1 MIQQIT
7 KDMILN
13 GVGLPEEVPC
23 CMFDINN
30 RTYRCDMWSQI
41 FDEIGCIGYS
51 AREENK
57 PAGQLIFL
65 PKKYARKIGLS
76 TCQTNERLGT
86 TILVG
91 CLMIFSECR
100 NKGLASMM
108 IQELIDFCKSAG
120 YNRIEVGVCNKP
132 AGNKWVEQISF
143 FPFRKF
149 GFVLD
154 ETARAHEFK
163 PEELMCY
170 LDL

>member
-1 MIQQIT
+1 MIQKIT

-13 GVGLPEEVPC
+13 GFGRPVPC
-23 CMFDINN
+23 CMFDITN
-30 RTYRCDMWSQI
+30 RTYQCDMWAQI
-41 FDEIGCIGYS
+41 FDEVRSIGYVAYEDS
-51 AREENK
+51 K

-65 PKKYARKIGLS
+65 PKKYARRIGLS
-76 TCQTNERLGT
+76 TCRTNERLDT
-86 TILVG
+86 TIVVG
-91 CLMIFSECR
+91 CLAIFNEYR
-100 NKGLASMM
+100 NKRLAST
-108 IQELIDFCKSAG
+108 IIRELISFCESAG
-120 YNRIEVGVCNKP
+120 FNRIEVGVCNKP
-132 AGNKWVEQISF
+132 AGNNWVEQISF

>member
-1 MIQQIT
+1 MIQKIT
-7 KDMILN
+7 RDMILN
-13 GVGLPEEVPC
+13 GLGRPVPC
-23 CMFDINN
+23 CMFDITN
-30 RTYRCDMWSQI
+30 RIFQCDMWSQV
-41 FDEIGCIGYS
+41 FDEVGCIGY
-51 AREENK
+51 AAYEEDK

-65 PKKYARKIGLS
+65 PKKYARRIGLS
-76 TCQTNERLGT
+76 TCRTNERLDT

-91 CLMIFSECR
+91 CLAIFNEYR

-108 IQELIDFCKSAG
+108 IREVINFCESAG
-120 YNRIEVGVCNKP
+120 FNRIEVGVCNKP

-170 LDL
+170 CNL